1 MGDSMK
7 QCFLWS
13 ATFLAALAVG
23 CSDGKP
29 YDVVEVEGQ
38 VLLDGQPTPNAR
50 IVFRPVAAPNQ
61 KEVGPDAY
69 ATTDAEG
76 RFSLTTVFDEQG
88 AAVGRNLVSI
98 STYQVQENPADP
110 DNARARQ
117 VITPEKI
124 PPRYNANTEL
134 FFDVQEGAK
143 AVFNLQSR

>member
-1 MGDSMK
+1 MSDSMK
-7 QCFLWS
+7 QSYFWIAAL
-13 ATFLAALAVG
+13 LAAFAAG

-29 YDVVEVEGQ
+29 YEIVEVEGQ
-38 VLLDGQPTPNAR
+38 VLLDGQPTPSAR
-50 IVFRPVAAPNQ
+50 VVFRPVAEPGQ

-76 RFSLTTVFDEQG
+76 RFSLTTVFDEEG
-88 AAVGRNLVSI
+88 AAVGRNAVSI
-98 STYQVQENPADP
+98 STLQVQENPVDP
-110 DNARARQ
+110 DNARAGR
-117 VITPEKI
+117 VVAPEKI

>member
-1 MGDSMK
+1 MSDSMK
-7 QCFLWS
+7 TFYFWI
-13 ATFLAALAVG
+13 ATLLAAFAVG

-29 YDVVEVEGQ
+29 YEIVEVEGQ

-50 IVFRPVAAPNQ
+50 VVFRPVAAPNQ

-76 RFSLTTVFDEQG
+76 RFSLTTVFDEEG

-98 STYQVQENPADP
+98 TTLQVQENPADP

-117 VITPEKI
+117 MITPEKI

-134 FFDVQEGAK
+134 FFDVQDGAK